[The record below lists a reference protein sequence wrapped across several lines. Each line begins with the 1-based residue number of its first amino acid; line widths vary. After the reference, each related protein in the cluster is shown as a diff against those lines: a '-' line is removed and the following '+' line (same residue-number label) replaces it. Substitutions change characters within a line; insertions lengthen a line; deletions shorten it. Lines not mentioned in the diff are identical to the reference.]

1 LSPPNLCAS
10 PTKGGHAVKRHH
22 DMAEMRDMKTI
33 LAVAVTL
40 PILIKAEVVELVR
53 RAPRLRRH

>member
-1 LSPPNLCAS
+1 
-10 PTKGGHAVKRHH
+10 VERHH
-22 DMAEMRDMKTI
+22 DIAEMRDMKTI

-40 PILIKAEVVELVR
+40 PILIKAEVVELAR